1 MCEAVYSPYYHE
13 AGVLVSALRMCV
25 SPAEAALEFAKKLF
39 MTQMKD
45 KRDEKVK
52 ENVRG
57 KCAEDSETAA
67 VEYTGRDVE

>member
-1 MCEAVYSPYYHE
+1 
-13 AGVLVSALRMCV
+13 MCV

-52 ENVRG
+52 KRMSGESAQRI
-57 KCAEDSETAA
+57 A
-67 VEYTGRDVE
+67 RRQQ